1 MLQELAIK
9 NFAIIDDLRI
19 NFSDGL
25 TILSGET
32 GAGKSIIINAVNLLL
47 GSRASARLI
56 RTGEKSAQV
65 EAVFIIGKNSSAS
78 AKLRQHGF
86 DADDQLIVKRIISAT
101 NRHKIYINGSLAT
114 IQVLTDVTANLAS
127 ISGQHAHQQLLKED
141 NHLLALDAFAGLMN
155 LRGKVADK
163 YNTLVPMIR
172 EFEKLK
178 ARQQKQAEQTEL
190 LQFQKNEIES
200 ARILPNEDG
209 DLENEKK
216 RLKNS
221 QELYALIFKSIESL
235 YDTQGSVIEQLAQI
249 KKDMDN
255 AREID
260 DNLAPQQEAAADL
273 IARAED
279 TTTDLR
285 SYLGTIQTDGSGL
298 EAVEERLD
306 LLNRLKRKYG
316 KTLKDVLT
324 RLQQIDGELA
334 GLGNL
339 EEQIAKYERD
349 IAKTHKDLARVC
361 RNLSQKRKKAAKDF
375 AKSIETELAMLKME
389 GTRFEIKITGTPATD
404 DTNPFLTVD
413 NKVANDTGIDRAE
426 FRIAPNVGEKM
437 KALTAIASGGELSRV
452 VLAMK
457 AVLANRESVGTVV
470 GKKLT
475 ALAAFHQI
483 FCITHLAQIAKFG
496 NHHCKIEK
504 SVKDGRTKTAIT
516 KLGETERIHEI
527 ARMTGGE
534 EITDKTLAHAE
545 EMLEQAGTLT

>member
-306 LLNRLKRKYG
+306 LLNRLSSFRRHWG
-316 KTLKDVLT
+316 RSGIPLCQCRCRW
-324 RLQQIDGELA
+324 RLCCPLSGR
-334 GLGNL
+334 GW
-339 EEQIAKYERD
+339 YRRW
-349 IAKTHKDLARVC
+349 RVY
-361 RNLSQKRKKAAKDF
+361 R
-375 AKSIETELAMLKME
+375 
-389 GTRFEIKITGTPATD
+389 
-404 DTNPFLTVD
+404 
-413 NKVANDTGIDRAE
+413 
-426 FRIAPNVGEKM
+426 
-437 KALTAIASGGELSRV
+437 
-452 VLAMK
+452 
-457 AVLANRESVGTVV
+457 
-470 GKKLT
+470 
-475 ALAAFHQI
+475 
-483 FCITHLAQIAKFG
+483 
-496 NHHCKIEK
+496 
-504 SVKDGRTKTAIT
+504 
-516 KLGETERIHEI
+516 
-527 ARMTGGE
+527 
-534 EITDKTLAHAE
+534 
-545 EMLEQAGTLT
+545 